1 MRDNYWLQN
10 TKFLNSSLSILHGE
24 NNCSLNTPCLFQH
37 YCFFWPSIPPKDYIC
52 YMQLLPC
59 FLLLVRHSGHAFLF
73 EVTAVCFFFFFLI
86 FVLNVLQYCSSFFFT
101 VMFILFIC
109 LLYLLNA
116 CQLNFISLLLYSY
129 IDFSFLLSCLE
140 YLHTYFIITLSSK
153 CIKYI
158 LFMLNITCSRQQ
170 PYLKY

>member
-37 YCFFWPSIPPKDYIC
+37 YCFFWPSIPPNDYIC

-73 EVTAVCFFFFFLI
+73 EVTAVCFFFFF
-86 FVLNVLQYCSSFFFT
+86 FN
-101 VMFILFIC
+101 IC
-109 LLYLLNA
+109 FECLA
-116 CQLNFISLLLYSY
+116 ILLLL
-129 IDFSFLLSCLE
+129 FLYCNVYFVYMFTLFVECLSAQF
-140 YLHTYFIITLSSK
+140 H
-153 CIKYI
+153 
-158 LFMLNITCSRQQ
+158 
-170 PYLKY
+170 